1 MQHNTRINK
10 HGHGLISEAHHGH
23 LARRLT
29 LLLAPATHVTVGS
42 GLPAVHY

>member
-1 MQHNTRINK
+1 M
-10 HGHGLISEAHHGH
+10 GMAVISEAHHGH

-29 LLLAPATHVTVGS
+29 LLLAPATHVTLGS